1 MVGRHVWVPAFEHGA
16 LDVHIGQEAVQPAG
30 EPPGQSPVSD
40 MSAGMSRS
48 RTMNASTSTP
58 NASAKPMGRMMALSE
73 RTKAP
78 NTEIMRVAAA
88 MTSALSR
95 ALDEIRGER

>member
-1 MVGRHVWVPAFEHGA
+1 
-16 LDVHIGQEAVQPAG
+16 
-30 EPPGQSPVSD
+30 
-40 MSAGMSRS
+40 
-48 RTMNASTSTP
+48 MNASTSTP
-58 NASAKPMGRMMALSE
+58 NASAKPMGRMKALSE